1 MMWDLKSL
9 KSSKLSRLVQQ
20 TNSTEMS
27 QILALVHFPTCN
39 QWGMIYVDF
48 LTRSIF
54 PMMGWNLKLLQIHFL
69 WWRQALIY
77 CRYFSLQVKHSKWI
91 SGLPL
96 RTSLGLECHQEC
108 PWMHSVGI
116 GSWWVGVILAA
127 MDFISLG
134 PGAVHNLP
142 RKFSDMQQHKI
153 QPMCHILSWSEALW
167 FPLSQLP
174 TTATLVCLE
183 YPHLEVIV

>member
-1 MMWDLKSL
+1 MTSDLKSL
-9 KSSKLSRLVQQ
+9 KSSYLGWYNKPIQQ
-20 TNSTEMS
+20 KCPKSWLQS
-27 QILALVHFPTCN
+27 IFPHAIN
-39 QWGMIYVDF
+39 GVWFMLISWPGAF
-48 LTRSIF
+48 F

-77 CRYFSLQVKHSKWI
+77 CRYFALQVKHSKWI

-96 RTSLGLECHQEC
+96 GTSLSLECHQEC

-134 PGAVHNLP
+134 PCAVHNLP

-153 QPMCHILSWSEALW
+153 RPMFHILSWSEALW

-174 TTATLVCLE
+174 TTAILVCLE
-183 YPHLEVIV
+183 YPCLEVNV